1 MEYKDYYKTLGV
13 AKSASLKEIKA
24 AYRRLARKLHPDVN
38 PNNRQ
43 AEARFK
49 EINEAN
55 EVLSDPEKRKRYDQL
70 GADWGSFAS
79 TAPGGVPWGSG
90 GRVRVKVGGLDD
102 AFGGFSEFFR
112 TFFGGGGPAGWS
124 GVGSEDAEGFFSRR
138 PATGADVER
147 EIPVS
152 LVEVLK
158 GATRTIRG
166 GSQRTVE
173 VKIPSGVRDGSRLR
187 VPGEG
192 ANAGARCGDLYLR
205 VRVEPHQHFSVRDE
219 DLTTTVS
226 VALSTAVLGG
236 ELELPT
242 LDGRVN
248 LKVPAG
254 SPPGRVLRVKG
265 QGLPRQAE
273 RGSRGDLLVTLAVK
287 LPTDLS
293 RRERELFEE
302 LRALGR

>member
-13 AKSASLKEIKA
+13 AKNATEKEIKA

-38 PNNRQ
+38 PNNHQ

-70 GADWGSFAS
+70 GANWRAYES
-79 TAPGGVPWGSG
+79 GVPAGGGWGRG
-90 GRVRVKVGGLDD
+90 GRVRVKVGGFEQDL
-102 AFGGFSEFFR
+102 GGFSDFFR
-112 TFFGGGGPAGWS
+112 TFFGGGAPEGW
-124 GVGSEDAEGFFSRR
+124 GGDDAEGSGDFFVRQ
-138 PATGADVER
+138 PAASGDVER
-147 EIPVS
+147 ELAIS
-152 LVEVLK
+152 LAEVLK
-158 GATRTIRG
+158 GATRTIKG

-173 VKIPSGVRDGSRLR
+173 VKIPPGMRDGAR
-187 VPGEG
+187 VRVSGEG
-192 ANAGARCGDLYLR
+192 AKAGGRAGDLYLR
-205 VRVEPHQHFSVRDE
+205 VRVEPHRHFAVRND
-219 DLTTTVS
+219 DVTTTVS
-226 VALSTAVLGG
+226 VPLTTAVLGG
-236 ELELPT
+236 DLDLPT

-248 LKVPAG
+248 LKVPPG
-254 SPPGRVLRVKG
+254 SPAGRVLRVKG
-265 QGLPRQAE
+265 QGLPRQGE
-273 RGSRGDLLVTLAVK
+273 RGARGDLLVTLAVN

>member
-1 MEYKDYYKTLGV
+1 MEYKDYYKILGV
-13 AKSASLKEIKA
+13 AKNASGKEIKA

-55 EVLSDPEKRKRYDQL
+55 EVLSDPEKRKRYDHL
-70 GADWGSFAS
+70 GADWSSYAS
-79 TAPGGVPWGSG
+79 GAPGSGGWGRG
-90 GRVRVKVGGLDD
+90 GRVRVKVGGFEQDL
-102 AFGGFSEFFR
+102 GGFSEFFR
-112 TFFGGGGPAGWS
+112 TFFGGGGPEAWGSSDAAG
-124 GVGSEDAEGFFSRR
+124 EDNPFMPRQVAH
-138 PATGADVER
+138 ADVER
-147 EIPVS
+147 ELSIS
-152 LVEVLK
+152 LAEVLK

-173 VKIPSGVRDGSRLR
+173 VKIPPGMRDGSRVR
-187 VPGEG
+187 VAGEG
-192 ANAGARCGDLYLR
+192 ATVGGRAGDLYLR
-205 VRVEPHQHFSVRDE
+205 VRIDAHGQFTVQED
-219 DLTTTVS
+219 DLTTTAS
-226 VALSTAVLGG
+226 VLLSTAVLGG
-236 ELELPT
+236 DLDLPALE
-242 LDGRVN
+242 GRVN

-273 RGSRGDLLVTLAVK
+273 REARGDLLVTLTVK

-293 RRERELFEE
+293 KRERELFEE
-302 LRALGR
+302 LRSLGR